1 MKKFFLLCSII
12 LGASQFSH
20 AQNFTPIDTSK
31 VKEPPIKLPLSMT
44 KSIDFV
50 APASS
55 EYSISIENNG
65 NIIYLDEVSLSLG
78 EVYTI
83 YMNTLPAGTYR
94 ILISDMVNGKEYE
107 YFYRKD
113 DNTETI

>member
-1 MKKFFLLCSII
+1 MKKFFLLFAI
-12 LGASQFSH
+12 LWGV
-20 AQNFTPIDTSK
+20 NFNSSAFFFDIPDTLNKKPI
-31 VKEPPIKLPLSMT
+31 PILST
-44 KSIDFV
+44 KNQSIDFV